1 MSRELVKKIT
11 RLKTIYDAQP
21 VPALLKDKV
30 VWAYARKTLDRLTII
45 IEQEENVTE
54 ALETFL
60 KDNWALVNGTLL
72 SPEILGEPI
81 YVRVKSSCEQ
91 KKPFMA

>member
-1 MSRELVKKIT
+1 MSRELVEKIT
-11 RLKTIYDAQP
+11 QLKTIYDAQP
-21 VPALLKDKV
+21 EPALLKDKV
-30 VWAYARKTLDRLTII
+30 VWAYARKTLDRLTTI

-72 SPEILGEPI
+72 SPTTSPRG
-81 YVRVKSSCEQ
+81 VS
-91 KKPFMA
+91 PFYSKI